1 MIIVRIWEGLGNQLF
16 QYAYARSLQERM
28 GIPVYL
34 DVRHCNRGDLPFEEK
49 NSVNRKIG
57 LQHFNI
63 SMKCADTNKIFSL
76 RCLNGE
82 NTWKRAGY
90 FLLQNN
96 VGKWNYISDDGRV
109 TEACTDLMEPKS
121 FTYVNAHCIN
131 PGYYQQYRDILL
143 PELQLKRKVK
153 ISAELERILENE
165 NTVSLHIRLTD
176 YLKTPSSICRQ
187 KYYDEAMEF
196 IKKRVN
202 NPWFVIFTDDLDAA
216 KCKYKF
222 NGNIIW
228 MEKGKYK
235 DYEELSI
242 MSKCQH
248 NIIAES
254 TFSYWGAWLNKNEE
268 KIVVVPRKWF
278 SRNVFDRDW
287 VRI

>member
-1 MIIVRIWEGLGNQLF
+1 M
-16 QYAYARSLQERM
+16 
-28 GIPVYL
+28 
-34 DVRHCNRGDLPFEEK
+34 
-49 NSVNRKIG
+49 
-57 LQHFNI
+57 
-63 SMKCADTNKIFSL
+63 
-76 RCLNGE
+76 
-82 NTWKRAGY
+82 
-90 FLLQNN
+90 
-96 VGKWNYISDDGRV
+96 
-109 TEACTDLMEPKS
+109 
-121 FTYVNAHCIN
+121 
-131 PGYYQQYRDILL
+131 

-235 DYEELSI
+235 VIPFPHIILQQKISCPFPCIFSI
-242 MSKCQH
+242 QTAQRKYFICVRTFHRYIKMLKPNFSIYAIFLLKRQ
-248 NIIAES
+248 IAPVAMPYIQINRYPHS
-254 TFSYWGAWLNKNEE
+254 FLQGT
-268 KIVVVPRKWF
+268 
-278 SRNVFDRDW
+278 
-287 VRI
+287 RICILK